1 MALSIRVSRTI
12 NGNQPGEALWAY
24 QWAVSEPGIGAIE
37 SAVLDAREGVGS
49 VGIFGAS
56 MYAVTRAINNISLE
70 PIVRDINLSCGLTV
84 SRV

>member
-1 MALSIRVSRTI
+1 MALSIQISATI
-12 NGNQPGEALWAY
+12 NGNQPGEALWSY

-37 SAVLDAREGVGS
+37 SAVLDAREGVGNA
-49 VGIFGAS
+49 GIFGAS
-56 MYAVTRAINNISLE
+56 MYAVARAINNISLE